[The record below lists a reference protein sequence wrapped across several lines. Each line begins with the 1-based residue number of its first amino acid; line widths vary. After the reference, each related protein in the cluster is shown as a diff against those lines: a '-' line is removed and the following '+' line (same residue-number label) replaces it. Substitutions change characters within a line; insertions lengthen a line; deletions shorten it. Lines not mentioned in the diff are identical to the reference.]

1 MLLATLGHQ
10 KYITVAALGVLVVAT
25 VLLGP
30 RVAPVVLDRLAA
42 FSLPVPFTTQAPTG
56 KWDNNENCEEASAV
70 MANAYLTGYT
80 ADVLTVSST
89 QESITT
95 LIQWEQEHFGHTDN
109 NSADEIA
116 QMIEGVFHLKTAQ
129 LKNFT
134 SDDLKHELLQHH
146 VLILPISMKLL
157 GNPEYPQN
165 GQTYHVLVIRGFSL
179 AGFRVNDP
187 GLSDGKNNL
196 YSFDTLY
203 RAAADWDAVNHALI
217 GDRKEVISVWQ

>member
-1 MLLATLGHQ
+1 MFLASVSRK
-10 KYITVAALGVLVVAT
+10 KYITVAALGVLVVAS

-30 RVAPVVLDRLAA
+30 RVAPVILDRLAS

-56 KWDNNENCEEASAV
+56 KWDNNENCEEASAI

-80 ADVLTVSST
+80 ADELTVSST
-89 QESITT
+89 QESINI
-95 LIQWEQEHFGHTDN
+95 LVKWEQEHFGHTDN
-109 NSADEIA
+109 NGADEIA

-134 SDDLKHELLQHH
+134 SDDLKRELLQHH

-157 GNPEYPQN
+157 GNPQYPNN
-165 GQTYHVLVIRGFSL
+165 GQTYHVVVIRGFSL

-187 GLSDGKNNL
+187 GLSSGKNNL
-196 YSFDTLY
+196 YSFETLF
-203 RAAADWDAVNHALI
+203 RAAADWDSVNRALI
-217 GDRKEVISVWQ
+217 GDRKVVISVWK